1 MPIDENAVPPYPVRD
16 LLAQPF
22 AERLRL
28 VCKTWAYQVYATPF
42 PVYAGYW
49 LKYLLFYAGGWAFFC
64 SFTPGMGSPLAI
76 GSWAFTA
83 IAFQKAVL
91 WSLCYE
97 SLGFGCSSGPMTG
110 RIWPPFG
117 GFLHFL
123 RPGTTKLPFF
133 PGLPVFGG
141 IRRTWLDVALYAA
154 TQVCLLRALLAPE
167 ISPEMLLPLV
177 ILLPLLGITDK
188 TLFLAARG
196 EHYYVALV
204 CLAVASAGDLWLSAC
219 KVLWVAIWF
228 WAATSKLNHHFPSVI
243 AVMLTNS
250 PFVPIWL
257 RKRLFRGY
265 PDDLRPSRVAAGM
278 AHMGTLTE
286 YTFPFVLLL
295 SDGGLVT
302 AGALVVMLGFHSFI
316 AGNMPSGMPVEWN
329 IMMVFGGFFLFG
341 HHPEVSV
348 LALGAMPLLVLF
360 LFVCLVA
367 VPLYGNL
374 FPAQVSFLNAMRYYA
389 GNWAYSVW
397 LFRGDS
403 ARKLDTLVK
412 AAGLMRD
419 QFEKALPDEEA
430 VDSAMMMM
438 PAMRFLHLEGR
449 VLHEAVPH
457 AVDDIEQYDWMEGE
471 ILAGIVLGWN
481 FGDGH
486 LHDLQLLN
494 AIQEQCGFEP
504 GELRVVMVESQPLF
518 GASMAWTVAD
528 AASGVL
534 KRGETRI
541 ADVRDFQPWPTGRHA
556 EALRSNPNA

>member
-16 LLAQPF
+16 VLAQPF

-28 VCKTWAYQVYATPF
+28 VCKTWASQVYGTPF

-49 LKYLLFYAGGWAFFC
+49 LKYLLLYAGGWAFFC

-97 SLGFGCSSGPMTG
+97 SLGIGCSSGPMTG

-141 IRRTWLDVALYAA
+141 IQRTWLDVVLYAA
-154 TQVCLLRALLAPE
+154 TQACLLRALLAPE

-177 ILLPLLGITDK
+177 VLVPLLGITDK

-204 CLAVASAGDLWLSAC
+204 CLAVASAGDLWISAC

-250 PFVPIWL
+250 PFVPPWL

-265 PDDLRPSRVAAGM
+265 PDDLRPSRLAAGM

-286 YTFPFVLLL
+286 YSFPFVLLL

-341 HHPEVSV
+341 HNPEVSV
-348 LALGAMPLLVLF
+348 LALSSMPLLVLF
-360 LFVCLVA
+360 LFVCLCA
-367 VPLYGNL
+367 IPLYGNF
-374 FPAQVSFLNAMRYYA
+374 FPARVSFLNAMRYYA

-419 QFEKALPDEEA
+419 QFENALPDEEA
-430 VDSAMMMM
+430 VDAAMMMM

-449 VLHEAVPH
+449 VLHEALPH
-457 AVDDIEQYDWMEGE
+457 AVDDIEQYEWMEGE

-504 GELRVVMVESQPLF
+504 GELRIVMVESQPLF

-534 KRGETRI
+534 ERGKTRI

-556 EALRSNPNA
+556 EALRPTPNV